1 MATTGSLIDRV
12 GILRPLRLRD
22 FRLLWLG
29 MTVSFIG
36 DGVYIVAVAWQVYR
50 EFDASPAA
58 FAAVGIAW
66 ALPQVLLLLA
76 TGALSDRM
84 DRRWLMIGGDLI
96 RLVAIG
102 AVGVLSI
109 TGILTVPILVGLVA
123 VYGAGQAL
131 FGPAFSSIVP
141 QIVPQEHLVEAN
153 SLGQVVRPLALTV
166 LGPLLGGVLVI
177 FGAGWAFL
185 VDSATFAVSA
195 ACVWMMRTRPV
206 PHTEGEREPPI
217 TAQIVE
223 GIRYVR
229 SERWIAVGLF
239 GALVSLFC
247 VWGPWETLLPFVIE
261 RQLDGSGLDLALVF
275 GASGLG
281 SIAVGLTMAQR
292 GGLPRRPLMLMYL
305 AWALGMLMTA
315 GFGIVTAV
323 WQAMAVAFV
332 AEGAISLLVVL
343 WFTILQRLVPSNLLG
358 RVTSLD
364 WMITIAGAPVSF
376 AVVGPLAGLIGVDTT
391 LIVSGIAGGLIT
403 LACMFIPGALGP
415 DRDGSLRDEPAS
427 TLEPDLPRPPA

>member
-36 DGVYIVAVAWQVYR
+36 DGVYVVAVAWQVYR
-50 EFDASPAA
+50 EFGASPAA

-109 TGILTVPILVGLVA
+109 AGVLTVPILVGLVA

-141 QIVPQEHLVEAN
+141 QIVPAEHLVEAN

-185 VDSATFAVSA
+185 VDAATFAVSA
-195 ACVWMMRTRPV
+195 ACVWMMRTRPA
-206 PHTEGEREPPI
+206 PHAEGEREPPI
-217 TAQIVE
+217 TTQIVE

-281 SIAVGLTMAQR
+281 SIVVGLTMAQR

-343 WFTILQRLVPSNLLG
+343 WFTVLQRLVPSNLLG

-391 LIVSGIAGGLIT
+391 LIVSGIAGGVIT

-427 TLEPDLPRPPA
+427 TLEPELPRPPT